1 MSRKGKQREKRRENY
16 NIFIVKRAEDDG
28 KRRAAKEKA
37 AEQFTDNWKD
47 SQRKI
52 AEVIALL
59 EECGETFRVETYS
72 SDELIDKWDEYYVK
86 GKMPENLSDD
96 EIEKVNRMLAK
107 KGANMRLERAE
118 PVKDTGALRLA
129 QALDEFFG

>member
-72 SDELIDKWDEYYVK
+72 SDELIEKWD
-86 GKMPENLSDD
+86 
-96 EIEKVNRMLAK
+96 
-107 KGANMRLERAE
+107 
-118 PVKDTGALRLA
+118 
-129 QALDEFFG
+129 